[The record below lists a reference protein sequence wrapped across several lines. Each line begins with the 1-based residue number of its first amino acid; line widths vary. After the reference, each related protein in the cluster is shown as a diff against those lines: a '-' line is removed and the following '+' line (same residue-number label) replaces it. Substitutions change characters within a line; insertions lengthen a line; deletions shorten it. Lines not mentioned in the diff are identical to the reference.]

1 MPEYDW
7 KNLSM
12 QINTGI
18 ATFGPIVPAMMHM
31 QIKEIAYSNRTAA
44 VNRVQLA
51 QIPSG
56 TVRPSHSIMIDDETL
71 ASQTPYSPRIA
82 RRIVQENHCIQA
94 LSSAGPAEVNITYRL
109 VYGRP

>member
-1 MPEYDW
+1 MPRYDW

-12 QINTGI
+12 SVQTGI

-31 QIKEIAYSNRTAA
+31 QIKEIAYSNATASA
-44 VNRVQLA
+44 NRVQLA

-56 TVRPSHSIMIDDETL
+56 TVRPGHSIIIDDETL

-82 RRIVQENHCIQA
+82 QRIVQENHCIQA
-94 LSSAGPAEVNITYRL
+94 LSSMGPANVNITYRL